1 MNSGPTGSLIVA
13 ARMRSTSALAGASR
27 CQPLTS
33 STGSSWPGVA
43 CAPQRRGDALI
54 EHPAN
59 RQMDHSLVEALLGE
73 LIEPRHGSEILPE
86 AWLLKF
92 RIGAAK
98 VVALEFAVQPHPSG
112 QEAAAECA
120 VAEGRDAV
128 LSAIGEDVGLD
139 ARSNKL

>member
-1 MNSGPTGSLIVA
+1 MPAAHLIN
-13 ARMRSTSALAGASR
+13 RIQLAGA
-27 CQPLTS
+27 
-33 STGSSWPGVA
+33 A

-86 AWLLKF
+86 AWPLKF

-98 VVALEFAVQPHPSG
+98 VVALELAVQPHPSR

-120 VAEGRDAV
+120 VVIGRDLV
-128 LSAIGEDVGLD
+128 LLAIGKDVGLD
-139 ARSNKL
+139 AAREQIRGWLQ